1 MLLVDYDYYLDEYE
15 GSSIPE
21 SSFESKAIEA
31 SSKVNYYTFNRINDT
46 NINDDIRNTV
56 CQIVKLL
63 IEQESLKLSVT
74 NDTNKEIASESL
86 GPRSVSYV
94 NKSNI
99 RANQILNDVE
109 LENKIYK
116 IIYQN
121 LVHTGLMYRGVLQ

>member
-1 MLLVDYDYYLDEYE
+1 MLLVDYDYYSDEYE

-31 SSKVNYYTFNRINDT
+31 SSKVNHYTSNRINDT
-46 NINDDIRNTV
+46 NINDDIRNTA
-56 CQIVKLL
+56 CQIAELL
-63 IEQESLKLSVT
+63 FEQEKIKLSVID
-74 NDTNKEIASESL
+74 DTNKEIASESL

-94 NKSNI
+94 NKSSLK
-99 RANQILNDVE
+99 ASQILNEDE

-121 LVHTGLMYRGVLQ
+121 LVHTGLMYRGALQ